1 MAGDSSVQVSSS
13 QEAPVRVGKGKRTG
27 IIVGSQQDVPLK
39 DGMEDVEAVFAA
51 VQSPEPVASPGKEN
65 SADETVKKKAANAK
79 KSIRFSLPG
88 TAAAT
93 ATASGDQD
101 TVASSSSSTATP
113 GKVPGIMKKFLSMG
127 QRSSLSPSELSRV
140 STAPPSMDRS
150 AVTQFEE
157 EEGEEEE
164 DEEDI
169 EEVRRAQEKSLE
181 EYANVA
187 HRRSIGSPD
196 AFPMDVDPGMD
207 DDFPPADDDEDD
219 GDALVPP
226 APPDS
231 PEADDLETEEV
242 EQMEKSATDVAFP
255 AELDPDTDD
264 DDKEGDGFNM
274 PDDPDPETPASVR
287 EERRQDAEKLA
298 EKKRK
303 KKKGT
308 KTRKLVDTSMEEEE
322 EAPKS
327 VPRKTKK
334 QKKKFATNPF
344 TPKGMPSGPREYE
357 AVPVSDLKDSPKA
370 GQEHLR
376 RSKRARMTP
385 LEYWRNEH
393 IIYGPN
399 DELDA
404 SDSLANMP
412 VPKQISKALP
422 TPYKMRKFTH
432 RAAPAEIGG
441 KSQKNASK
449 DYPNLEDEPFDS
461 TKLRRKQDY
470 MEAEDGN
477 MWDEAAEEST
487 SQSTFFVICTL
498 RCFYHF
504 HVLALTLVTLAV
516 LNRGRCLQRELDAQG
531 LASSQE

>member
-1 MAGDSSVQVSSS
+1 MAGDSVQVSS
-13 QEAPVRVGKGKRTG
+13 QEAAVRVGKGKRTG

-65 SADETVKKKAANAK
+65 STETTVKEKAVKAKK

-88 TAAAT
+88 TAAA
-93 ATASGDQD
+93 ASTDQD
-101 TVASSSSSTATP
+101 TVASGSSSSTTP
-113 GKVPGIMKKFLSMG
+113 GKLPGIMKKFFHLG
-127 QRSSLSPSELSRV
+127 QRTSLSPSELSRV
-140 STAPPSMDRS
+140 STAPPSIDRS
-150 AVTQFEE
+150 AVTHFEE
-157 EEGEEEE
+157 EEETEE
-164 DEEDI
+164 EEDI
-169 EEVRRAQEKSLE
+169 EEVRKAKESD
-181 EYANVA
+181 EYANVS
-187 HRRSIGSPD
+187 HRRSINSPD

-207 DDFPPADDDEDD
+207 DDFPPADDDED

-242 EQMEKSATDVAFP
+242 EHVEESATDVAFP
-255 AELDPDTDD
+255 AELDPETDD
-264 DDKEGDGFNM
+264 EDKEGDGFNM
-274 PDDPDPETPASVR
+274 ADDPDPETPASVR
-287 EERRQDAEKLA
+287 EERRKDAEKLA
-298 EKKRK
+298 EKKLK

-327 VPRKTKK
+327 IPRKTKK

-357 AVPVSDLKDSPKA
+357 AVPVSDLKDSPKE

-422 TPYKMRKFTH
+422 TPYKMRKYTH
-432 RAAPAEIGG
+432 RAAPAEKGG
-441 KSQKNASK
+441 KSQKSTPK
-449 DYPNLEDEPFDS
+449 DYPRMEDEPFDS

-487 SQSTFFVICTL
+487 SQSTFFVMRTL
-498 RCFYHF
+498 CCIHHF
-504 HVLALTLVTLAV
+504 HVLALTLASLAV
-516 LNRGRCLQRELDAQG
+516 
-531 LASSQE
+531 

>member
-1 MAGDSSVQVSSS
+1 MAGDSSVQVSS
-13 QEAPVRVGKGKRTG
+13 QEAAVRVGKGKRTG
-27 IIVGSQQDVPLK
+27 IIVSSQQDVPLK

-51 VQSPEPVASPGKEN
+51 VQSPEPVAVASPGKEN
-65 SADETVKKKAANAK
+65 STDETVKKKAVKAK

-88 TAAAT
+88 TTTTT
-93 ATASGDQD
+93 AIGDQD
-101 TVASSSSSTATP
+101 TVASSSSSTTTP
-113 GKVPGIMKKFLSMG
+113 GKLPGIMKKFLSMG

-150 AVTQFEE
+150 TVTQFDEE
-157 EEGEEEE
+157 EEEEEE
-164 DEEDI
+164 EEDI
-169 EEVRRAQEKSLE
+169 EEVRKAQEKSSE

-207 DDFPPADDDEDD
+207 DDFPPADDVEDD

-231 PEADDLETEEV
+231 PDADDLETEEV
-242 EQMEKSATDVAFP
+242 EEVEESATDVAFP

-287 EERRQDAEKLA
+287 EERRQDAEKVA
-298 EKKRK
+298 EKKLK

-308 KTRKLVDTSMEEEE
+308 KTRKLVDTSMEEED

-357 AVPVSDLKDSPKA
+357 AVPVSDLKDSPKE

-432 RAAPAEIGG
+432 RAAPAEKSG
-441 KSQKNASK
+441 KSQNNNASK
-449 DYPNLEDEPFDS
+449 DYPSLEDEPFDS

-487 SQSTFFVICTL
+487 SQSTFFVIPTC
-498 RCFYHF
+498 CCIHHF
-504 HVLALTLVTLAV
+504 HVLALTLVSLAAF
-516 LNRGRCLQRELDAQG
+516 NRGCRLQRKLDAQR